1 MWVSSGFKS
10 ENMCM
15 LFSICKQSKYVRLTC
30 MTAVHLAPHFI
41 CICNLR
47 EDICILFWH
56 ILVDV
61 NHLDAKLP
69 FPSAK
74 TSLTQFFSAEGVTVH
89 GSVCSFCVC
98 LCGWTCSLCLSAL
111 PNNRAP
117 DEVIRTVTGVA
128 RLHCLYLAG
137 VSVMRCQIVVLL
149 LWCTYSLCQSSRSWS
164 CSRLVAFQYIPV
176 GCGLDCILC
185 PSWRLCTAGFT
196 APALPMISAPP
207 LCLES
212 APALPAYL
220 TSTVFWSCQIKTLL
234 SLAIGSR
241 AFCTVTERSDQD
253 GSSEC
258 VRIKRLFSSQ

>member
-1 MWVSSGFKS
+1 M
-10 ENMCM
+10 
-15 LFSICKQSKYVRLTC
+15 
-30 MTAVHLAPHFI
+30 
-41 CICNLR
+41 
-47 EDICILFWH
+47 
-56 ILVDV
+56 
-61 NHLDAKLP
+61 
-69 FPSAK
+69 
-74 TSLTQFFSAEGVTVH
+74 
-89 GSVCSFCVC
+89 CSFCVC
-98 LCGWTCSLCLSAL
+98 LCGWTRSLCLSAL
-111 PNNRAP
+111 PSNRAP

-220 TSTVFWSCQIKTLL
+220 TSTVFWSCQIKTICFHSQLDLELSVPWQSASGFDVLCVQRWYSAYLGCNEWLFELL
-234 SLAIGSR
+234 LP
-241 AFCTVTERSDQD
+241 FYH
-253 GSSEC
+253 
-258 VRIKRLFSSQ
+258 L